1 MNDTPATIFYD
12 GFVLWSDVVEKIEGI
27 NLDVDGR
34 LNV

>member
-1 MNDTPATIFYD
+1 MNDTPATIFY